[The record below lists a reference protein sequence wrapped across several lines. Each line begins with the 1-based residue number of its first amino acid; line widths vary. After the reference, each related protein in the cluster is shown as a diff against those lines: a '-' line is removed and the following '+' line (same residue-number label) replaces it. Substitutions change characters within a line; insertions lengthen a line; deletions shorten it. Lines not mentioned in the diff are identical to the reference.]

1 MSRMVPRMKRKE
13 YNVAIAGVTGA
24 VGRVFLSI
32 LEERDFPVKN
42 LIPLASERS
51 AGKRISFAGE
61 ELEIKLLGKD
71 SFRQADI
78 ALFSAGASRSREFA
92 PHAVESGAVVV
103 DNSSAFRMDDEVPLV
118 VPEVNPEDIWKHKG
132 IIANPN
138 CTTIIMV
145 VALKPIY
152 DISPIKRVIVSSYQS
167 VSGAGASGMAELEEQ
182 LREIICNKGND
193 IRTSTFPVQ
202 IANNV
207 IPHIDIF
214 MENGYTK
221 EEMKMVH
228 ETRKI
233 MGDAA
238 IRVSATTVRV
248 PVMTS
253 HSESVIAETEDRI
266 PLEKVRQALSSAPGI
281 ILKDDIENGV
291 YPTTLDSSGKDDVYV
306 GRIREDLT
314 SDTGINMWVVGDQL
328 RKGAALNTIQIAE
341 ELIKK

>member
-1 MSRMVPRMKRKE
+1 MSRKE

-24 VGRVFLSI
+24 VGRVLVSI
-32 LEERDFPVKN
+32 LEERDFPVKD

-51 AGKRISFAGE
+51 AGKKIEFAGE

-71 SFRQADI
+71 SFSQVDI

-92 PHAVESGAVVV
+92 PSAVESGAIVV
-103 DNSSAFRMDDEVPLV
+103 DNSSAFRMDEVVPLV
-118 VPEVNPEDIWKHKG
+118 VPEVNPEDIRHHRG

-145 VALKPIY
+145 VALKPLY
-152 DISPIKRVIVSSYQS
+152 DMSPIKRIIVSSYQS
-167 VSGAGASGMAELEEQ
+167 VSGAGASGMVELEEQ
-182 LREIICNKGND
+182 LRELICNKKDN
-193 IRTSTFPVQ
+193 IKTSTFPVQ

-207 IPHIDIF
+207 IPHIDVF
-214 MENGYTK
+214 LENGYTK
-221 EEMKMVH
+221 EEMKMVN

-233 MGDAA
+233 MGDER
-238 IRVSATTVRV
+238 IMVSATTVRV

-253 HSESVIAETEDRI
+253 HSESVIVETEEKI
-266 PLEKVRQALSSAPGI
+266 PVERVRQALSTAPGV
-281 ILKDDIENGV
+281 ILKDDFKNAI
-291 YPTTLDSSGKDDVYV
+291 YPTTLDSSGKDEVYV

-314 SDTGINMWVVGDQL
+314 SATGINMWVVGDQL

-341 ELIKK
+341 ELIKSGL